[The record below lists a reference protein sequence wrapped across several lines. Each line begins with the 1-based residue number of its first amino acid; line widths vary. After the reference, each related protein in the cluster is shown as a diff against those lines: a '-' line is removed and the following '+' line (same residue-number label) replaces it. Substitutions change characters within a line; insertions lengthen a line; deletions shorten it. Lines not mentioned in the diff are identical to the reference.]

1 LAKDQKEGK
10 PEDEEQGKE
19 DGHDDKDFADLLQEL
34 RILLQGVQVMTA
46 FLVIL
51 PFSQGFKEIDEVEKW
66 VFLATFICSIS
77 GLIFFSAPAA
87 VHRLARPLKKRERFK
102 DFSTRMTIV
111 GLVPAS
117 LSLVLATQLVVDHVL
132 GADMSYIAAGVVLL
146 LIAILWWA
154 LPLALREKI

>member
-10 PEDEEQGKE
+10 PEDGEQSTE

-51 PFSQGFKEIDEVEKW
+51 PFSQGFKDIDEIEKW
-66 VFLATFICSIS
+66 VFLATFICSLA
-77 GLIFFSAPAA
+77 GLILFSAPAA
-87 VHRLARPLKKRERFK
+87 VHRLARPLTDRTRFK
-102 DFSTRMTIV
+102 DFATRMTIV
-111 GLVPAS
+111 GLAPAS
-117 LSLVLATQLVVDHVL
+117 LSLVLATQLVVEHVL
-132 GADMSYIAAGVVLL
+132 GGAISYIAAGVVLV
-146 LIAILWWA
+146 LIAVLWWV